1 MTTEL
6 YSSQTFGCYASMVQA
21 QADQW
26 VGFTFLQAKQL
37 IDEFGHIPEVAS
49 SALAVYVDFLKLNE
63 EIKDDTQILSFY
75 FDENYCY
82 ENTSSPAVRLLDGSY
97 VIQIGQE
104 AVDLLQLMNGATVGV
119 RPSVLFIGEKEDRK
133 KLAAFTLT
141 LPKKQDAN
149 VGAFGAVAREFALK
163 VDAIRDGDK
172 TYSDELAIAFEQDP
186 TSDATLQ
193 LVNEF
198 KVGSYNPAPKE
209 MEIGDYRVVKLEE
222 ETRSR
227 KDGSNTWKSFIFT
240 FEDGR
245 KCECSQKMSI
255 AKNLQNPIQRIKFE
269 ALINSGQGFWLRI
282 ADKEEKGEKI
292 FVKGGLFEQQ
302 PPALKEPKK
311 IKQLGQN
318 TPQQQSKQLIPE
330 QLPTLDLSKIKAD
343 AYAEAEVAKAV
354 NADYQALDNFDNPA
368 NGRLPV
374 KPAF

>member
-1 MTTEL
+1 M
-6 YSSQTFGCYASMVQA
+6 
-21 QADQW
+21 
-26 VGFTFLQAKQL
+26 
-37 IDEFGHIPEVAS
+37 
-49 SALAVYVDFLKLNE
+49 
-63 EIKDDTQILSFY
+63 
-75 FDENYCY
+75 
-82 ENTSSPAVRLLDGSY
+82 LDGSY

-104 AVDLLQLMNGATVGV
+104 AIDLLQLMNGGTVGV
-119 RPSVLFIGEKEDRK
+119 RPSVLFVGEKEDRK

-343 AYAEAEVAKAV
+343 AYAEAEAAKAV
-354 NADYQALDNFDNPA
+354 NDDYQALDNFDYPA
-368 NGRLPV
+368 PATSNGFV